1 MSHNRPPD
9 NVAGD
14 ADRTEIQ
21 KRSQNAQESL
31 AITHIAEA
39 KSRQKVAF
47 YASRRSDIL
56 YGRMSV
62 IFTSVRGVIEFV
74 KFQSEVAVR

>member
-1 MSHNRPPD
+1 MSHNHPPD

-21 KRSQNAQESL
+21 KRSQNAQEPV
-31 AITHIAEA
+31 AITNISEA

-47 YASRRSDIL
+47 YASRRSGIL
-56 YGRMSV
+56 YVQMSV
-62 IFTSVRGVIEFV
+62 IFTPVRGVIEFV
-74 KFQSEVAVR
+74 KLQSEVAVR